1 MAIRAYVSQGDG
13 EPVAVQYVLDR
24 QTNRGLRSDVTGRLI
39 LDRAINTGTCSLMEE
54 GVSRAIHVLDC
65 QVEVDR
71 SGISFTAPFA
81 AVDATEWTT
90 PVKESPQ
97 MTLAQKPTAGRR

>member
-1 MAIRAYVSQGDG
+1 MAIRAYISQDDG

-24 QTNRGLRSDVTGRLI
+24 QTNRGLRSDVAGRLI
-39 LDRAINTGTCSLMEE
+39 LDRAINTGIWSLTEE
-54 GVSRAIHVLDC
+54 AVSRTIHVLDS

-71 SGISFTAPFA
+71 KGISFTAPIA
-81 AVDATEWTT
+81 AVDATERTT